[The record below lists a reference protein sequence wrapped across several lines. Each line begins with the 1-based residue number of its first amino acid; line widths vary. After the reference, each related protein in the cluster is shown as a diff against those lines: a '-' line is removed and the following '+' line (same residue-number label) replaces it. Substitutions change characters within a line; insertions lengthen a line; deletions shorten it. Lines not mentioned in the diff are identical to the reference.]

1 MRKLNATF
9 FLKTSARVQS
19 LLLVCALSVSLLGTL
34 TSCGGSTNPVDSVN
48 PPTSHLELN
57 KLTSPGVFSVLWN
70 DKEFT
75 SILIKPSMTQSEAG
89 HFYALQFNNPDPDIY
104 SGSLSGLGTGTATS
118 YNLVHQN
125 TSGTLRSGTATAF
138 AVSATGVKTT
148 LNFPATPTESFKEL
162 SWTANVLP
170 DTTYQFNTPALL
182 SMPQGSWT
190 GRLSYGFGFSE
201 KYTLTVLPNGDLIAS
216 QVFQSDCQIS
226 KASLLP
232 NPNRVN
238 IFTFSAH
245 IPTATQCFLKNE
257 ALNGVAFVSAS
268 TEPGKTQRIQ
278 WVATTRDGRGFSF
291 RADR

>member
-57 KLTSPGVFSVLWN
+57 KLTSPGVFSVPWN

-75 SILIKPSMTQSEAG
+75 SILIKTSMVQAEAG

-226 KASLLP
+226 KARLLP
-232 NPNRVN
+232 HPNGVN

-268 TEPGKTQRIQ
+268 TEPGKTQRLQ

>member
-1 MRKLNATF
+1 
-9 FLKTSARVQS
+9 
-19 LLLVCALSVSLLGTL
+19 
-34 TSCGGSTNPVDSVN
+34 
-48 PPTSHLELN
+48 LN
-57 KLTSPGVFSVLWN
+57 KLTSPGVFSVPWN

-75 SILIKPSMTQSEAG
+75 SILIKTSMVQAEAG

-226 KASLLP
+226 KARLLP
-232 NPNRVN
+232 NPNGVN

>member
-75 SILIKPSMTQSEAG
+75 SILIKPSMAQAEAG

-118 YNLVHQN
+118 YNLVHQ
-125 TSGTLRSGTATAF
+125 TLRVLF
-138 AVSATGVKTT
+138 EAVR
-148 LNFPATPTESFKEL
+148 P
-162 SWTANVLP
+162 
-170 DTTYQFNTPALL
+170 QRLL
-182 SMPQGSWT
+182 
-190 GRLSYGFGFSE
+190 
-201 KYTLTVLPNGDLIAS
+201 
-216 QVFQSDCQIS
+216 
-226 KASLLP
+226 
-232 NPNRVN
+232 
-238 IFTFSAH
+238 
-245 IPTATQCFLKNE
+245 
-257 ALNGVAFVSAS
+257 
-268 TEPGKTQRIQ
+268 
-278 WVATTRDGRGFSF
+278 
-291 RADR
+291 

>member
-57 KLTSPGVFSVLWN
+57 KLTSPGVFSVPWN

-75 SILIKPSMTQSEAG
+75 SILIKTSMVQAEAG

-182 SMPQGSWT
+182 SIPQGSWT

-226 KASLLP
+226 KARLLP
-232 NPNRVN
+232 HPNGVN

>member
-57 KLTSPGVFSVLWN
+57 KLTSPGVFSVPWN

-75 SILIKPSMTQSEAG
+75 SILIKTSMVQAEAG

-232 NPNRVN
+232 NPNGVN

>member
-19 LLLVCALSVSLLGTL
+19 LLLVCALSVSFLGTL

-57 KLTSPGVFSVLWN
+57 KLTSPGVFSVPWN

-75 SILIKPSMTQSEAG
+75 SILIKTSMVQAEAG

-182 SMPQGSWT
+182 SIPQGSWT

-226 KASLLP
+226 KARLLP
-232 NPNRVN
+232 HPNGVN